1 MISESCKSM
10 LDIIEK
16 NEEKEISRICSEYV
30 LDVVSRLCSSR
41 GLNRVDVSD
50 YLYKLGYIS
59 DVSSSEESC

>member
-1 MISESCKSM
+1 MKISIMSKAIGYEKM
-10 LDIIEK
+10 NIEK

-59 DVSSSEESC
+59 DVS